1 MSEKDSPTRSHEHV
15 LEIQATPDEV
25 WKAIT
30 DPAEIARWFALQ
42 AETRPGK
49 GGEIVYRWGE
59 FVGRCPILEWKP
71 PVQLRTGW
79 LEAPATPA
87 GEGSALVV
95 DWFVE
100 RSGTKTVLRLVHSG
114 FGPDA
119 RWDKEYDG
127 TKRGWTFELQGLKH
141 YLERQR
147 GKDRRATW
155 ARQVTELSPAAVWER
170 FSRPGRLFREV
181 ALDALGPGDRYR
193 FVRVDG
199 AVLEGRVLVNKA
211 PLEFAGT
218 LDGHAEGML
227 RFGFEDCLGAPE
239 AHVWIAT
246 WDLGE
251 REFAALETSWRELL
265 AGAFRV

>member
-1 MSEKDSPTRSHEHV
+1 MSKKDSPTRSHEHV
-15 LEIQATPDEV
+15 LEIQATPEEV

-71 PVQLRTGW
+71 PAHLRTGW

-95 DWFVE
+95 DWFLE
-100 RSGTKTVLRLVHSG
+100 RAGKTTVLRVVHSG
-114 FGPDA
+114 FGHDA
-119 RWDKEYDG
+119 RWDKEFDG
-127 TKRGWTFELQGLKH
+127 TNRGWTFELQGLKH

-147 GKDRRATW
+147 GKERRATW
-155 ARQVTELSPAAVWER
+155 VRQVTPLSPAAVWER
-170 FSRPGRLFREV
+170 FARPGPVFRAV
-181 ALDALGPGDRYR
+181 ALDGLAPGDRYR
-193 FVRVDG
+193 LERADG
-199 AVLEGRVLVNKA
+199 EVLEGRVLVNRA

-218 LDGHAEGML
+218 LETHGDGML
-227 RFGFEDCLGAPE
+227 RFGYEDCLGAPE
-239 AHVWIAT
+239 AHVWMAT
-246 WDLGE
+246 WNLPGQ
-251 REFAALETSWRELL
+251 EFAALEASWKDLL
-265 AGAFRV
+265 ARGFGA